1 MTPDERAELVAD
13 IISAIH
19 AATPPITEEET
30 RWVRQAIQL
39 QCERAKFRKAIIEKT
54 LAGLIWA
61 VLIGLGYIFVEWAAL
76 HGFKK
81 GS

>member
-1 MTPDERAELVAD
+1 MTAEERAELIAD
-13 IISAIH
+13 IVSALH

-39 QCERAKFRKAIIEKT
+39 QCDRAKFRKAIIEKT

-61 VLIGLGYIFVEWAAL
+61 ALVGLGYIFVEWASMY
-76 HGFKK
+76 GIKK
-81 GS
+81 

>member
-1 MTPDERAELVAD
+1 MTPEQRAELVAD

-19 AATPPITEEET
+19 AATPPITEDET

-39 QCERAKFRKAIIEKT
+39 QCDRAKFRKAVIEKT

-61 VLIGLGYIFVEWAAL
+61 ALVGLGYIFVEWAAL

>member
-1 MTPDERAELVAD
+1 MTPEQRAELVAD

-19 AATPPITEEET
+19 AATPPITEDET

-39 QCERAKFRKAIIEKT
+39 QCERAKFRKAVIEKT

-61 VLIGLGYIFVEWAAL
+61 ALVGLGYIFVEWAAL

>member
-1 MTPDERAELVAD
+1 MTAEQRAELVAD

-19 AATPPITEEET
+19 AATPPITEDET

-39 QCERAKFRKAIIEKT
+39 QCALAKFRKAVIEKT

-61 VLIGLGYIFVEWAAL
+61 ALVGLGYIFVEWASMY
-76 HGFKK
+76 GFKK
-81 GS
+81 

>member
-1 MTPDERAELVAD
+1 MTPEERSELVAD

-19 AATPPITEEET
+19 AVTPPITDDET

-61 VLIGLGYIFVEWAAL
+61 ALAGLGYMFIDWATM
-76 HGFKK
+76 HGLRK
-81 GS
+81 GP

>member
-1 MTPDERAELVAD
+1 MTPEQRAELIAD
-13 IISAIH
+13 IVSAIH

-61 VLIGLGYIFVEWAAL
+61 ALVGLGYIFVEWAAL

>member
-1 MTPDERAELVAD
+1 MTPEERSELIAEIV
-13 IISAIH
+13 SAIH
-19 AATPPITEEET
+19 AATPPITKEET
-30 RWVRQAIQL
+30 RWVRQAIEI
-39 QCERAKFRKAIIEKT
+39 QCRRAKFQTAVIEKT

-61 VLIGLGYIFVEWAAL
+61 ALVGLGYIFVEWAAL

>member
-1 MTPDERAELVAD
+1 MTAEERAELVAD

-19 AATPPITEEET
+19 AATPPITDDET

-39 QCERAKFRKAIIEKT
+39 QCDRAKFRKAVIEKT

-61 VLIGLGYIFVEWAAL
+61 ALVGLGYIFVEWASMY
-76 HGFKK
+76 GIKK
-81 GS
+81 